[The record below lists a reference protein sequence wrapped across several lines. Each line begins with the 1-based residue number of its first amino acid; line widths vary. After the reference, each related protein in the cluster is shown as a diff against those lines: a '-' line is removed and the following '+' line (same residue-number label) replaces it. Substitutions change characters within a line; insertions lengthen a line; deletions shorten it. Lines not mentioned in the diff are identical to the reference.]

1 MPILVLGRELICE
14 SISSETLSMN
24 EGAHEK
30 SERKIMCKRVQ
41 QKGERLR
48 RINIHAWPRKLR

>member
-14 SISSETLSMN
+14 SMN

-41 QKGERLR
+41 QKGGE
-48 RINIHAWPRKLR
+48 IEKN